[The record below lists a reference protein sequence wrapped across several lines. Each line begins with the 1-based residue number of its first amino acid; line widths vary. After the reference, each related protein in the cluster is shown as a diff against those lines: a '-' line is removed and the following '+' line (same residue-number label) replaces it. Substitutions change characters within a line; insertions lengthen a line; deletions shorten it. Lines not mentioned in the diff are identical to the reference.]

1 MLTANARASLSREL
15 MGGCQSRYRAS
26 SGTTSFFASAFQA
39 AASVAA
45 FCRRVLL
52 PRREA
57 ALFAALATALRF
69 ASRVRGAGAGFAGSG
84 TGSRAGGGGASS
96 TTPPSNHVSKSLNSA
111 DHSSPTWNSS
121 LFPTATQT
129 QNATGTGC
137 FP

>member
-26 SGTTSFFASAFQA
+26 SGSTCSCASAFQA

-69 ASRVRGAGAGFAGSG
+69 ASRVRGSGDGSSGAG
-84 TGSRAGGGGASS
+84 TGGRAGGGGASS
-96 TTPPSNHVSKSLNSA
+96 TTPPTNQVSKSSNSA
-111 DHSSPTWNSS
+111 VQSSSTWNSS

-129 QNATGTGC
+129 QNATGSGC
-137 FP
+137 